1 MARLRRPRAPRP
13 PRLGPLLFLPLLI
26 LAAVTACGDRTSE
39 LPQQPP
45 SALESIAPRGAVS
58 PPVSFTWKQVP
69 GDWIYRLIVT
79 DEAERPLH
87 QQDIRNKP
95 SLAMAPE
102 LAAMMTERHATFV
115 WYVAIVTP
123 DGRHLAESPRIP
135 FSLK

>member
-1 MARLRRPRAPRP
+1 MARLSRPRAPRP
-13 PRLGPLLFLPLLI
+13 PRLNPLLLLPLLI
-26 LAAVTACGDRTSE
+26 LAAVTACGDRTAE
-39 LPQQPP
+39 PAQQPP
-45 SALESIAPRGAVS
+45 PALESIAPRGAVS

-79 DEAERPLH
+79 DEAERPMH
-87 QQDIRNKP
+87 QQDIRNRP

-102 LAAMMTERHATFV
+102 LAAMMTEQHATFV

-123 DGRHLAESPRIP
+123 DGRHLAESPHVP